1 MPFTNTTIAGGSD
14 PSRMA
19 SPARA
24 RNVPLPTRFFSLREA
39 KESLFNLRFQ
49 ASTEKLD
56 APSNL
61 RKTRREIARLNTIL
75 RERELAKEQPA
86 VATGG

>member
-1 MPFTNTTIAGGSD
+1 MSD
-14 PSRMA
+14 DQ
-19 SPARA
+19 
-24 RNVPLPTRFFSLREA
+24 LEFSLREA
-39 KESLFNLRFQ
+39 KESLFKLKFQ

-75 RERELAKEQPA
+75 LERQRAKARPGA
-86 VATGG
+86 AS

>member
-1 MPFTNTTIAGGSD
+1 MSKAKELREMSD
-14 PSRMA
+14 DQ
-19 SPARA
+19 
-24 RNVPLPTRFFSLREA
+24 LEFSLREA
-39 KESLFNLRFQ
+39 KESLFKLKFQ

-75 RERELAKEQPA
+75 LERQRSKAQQGA
-86 VATGG
+86 AS